1 MNEDNFWESKTKMK
15 AKIVHSKVKMSRK
28 CTHPQAI
35 QDVDEFVS
43 SPIDWEKFSITP
55 LTSSAV
61 NGSRQNES

>member
-15 AKIVHSKVKMSRK
+15 AKIVQSKVKMSRK

-43 SPIDWEKFSITP
+43 SPIDWEKFSIT

-61 NGSRQNES
+61 NGSRQNER